1 MSLPPRRSAGQDF
14 RGLLIGE
21 GCLQRADLLCVALL
35 LHLKTFLQLGS
46 IEFLIMVD
54 SPPLVSGFGTRHEHL
69 LLGVES
75 TRCSQA

>member
-14 RGLLIGE
+14 RGLLMGE

-54 SPPLVSGFGTRHEHL
+54 FFFSPPCFWVWDE
-69 LLGVES
+69 
-75 TRCSQA
+75 A